1 MLVLIKINISSK
13 TRGDFSQQG
22 WNVYYRGGVI
32 ALHFSHNPPRT
43 IKTPMVSFAAGR
55 DKTMATP
62 ARYASGVRMGVELA
76 TAKHG
81 WAEFVS
87 HKQILEIFTLL

>member
-1 MLVLIKINISSK
+1 MLVLIKINTSSK

-43 IKTPMVSFAAGR
+43 IETPMVSFAAGR

-62 ARYASGVRMGVELA
+62 ACYASGVRMGCLCMRKKQGSSEG
-76 TAKHG
+76 AKD
-81 WAEFVS
+81 W
-87 HKQILEIFTLL
+87 L

>member
-22 WNVYYRGGVI
+22 WNIYYRGGVI

-62 ARYASGVRMGVELA
+62 ACYASGVRMGWVCVSQ
-76 TAKHG
+76 TDFRDFY
-81 WAEFVS
+81 FV
-87 HKQILEIFTLL
+87 IRLV

>member
-1 MLVLIKINISSK
+1 MLVLIKINTSSK

-22 WNVYYRGGVI
+22 WNVYYREGVI
-32 ALHFSHNPPRT
+32 ALHNPPRT
-43 IKTPMVSFAAGR
+43 IKTPMVSSAAGR

-62 ARYASGVRMGVELA
+62 ACYASGVRMGVEWA
-76 TAKHG
+76 TAKHVR
-81 WAEFVS
+81 AEFVS